1 MLKTYQLMN
10 PIKLAFAGL
19 LFSSL
24 PLHLLAQNL
33 RFAYQEIPLGQI
45 TPRGWLQQQSDILVK
60 GSTGHLDEFY
70 TKIQKDNG
78 WLGGKGDDW
87 EETPYWL
94 DGALPLAY
102 LSQDPALLKKV
113 YTYVDYTLNHQRPSG
128 FFGPLSKYEKETI
141 GVFYMHDYTIN
152 Y

>member
-1 MLKTYQLMN
+1 MKH
-10 PIKLAFAGL
+10 IKFACLAL
-19 LFSSL
+19 LFISIGL
-24 PLHLLAQNL
+24 GLAAQNL

-45 TPRGWLQQQSDILVK
+45 TARGWLQQQTNILVK

-70 TKIQKDNG
+70 PKIQKDNG

-102 LSQDPALLKKV
+102 ISQDPALLKKV
-113 YTYVDYTLNHQRPSG
+113 SAYVEYTLTH
-128 FFGPLSKYEKETI
+128 
-141 GVFYMHDYTIN
+141 
-152 Y
+152 